1 MRLNRFIPV
10 LLALALATGVAFA
23 QQTTGKLTGTVT
35 DPQGAVLPGVTVT
48 ASSPALIGGPQITQ
62 TGPDGEFNFLALAP
76 GVYTVRLELE
86 GFASQEQTVQVRLD
100 RTAEIFP
107 QLEIGQFGEEVTVV
121 SDVPVVDTQQ
131 AGTGQVFSTEYLS
144 RATVGSGGRSYQ
156 SVIGQSAGVAGGG
169 GNPIVFG
176 STNSENAFY
185 IDGLD
190 TTDPVTATFG
200 TNFNFDAIKEIS
212 FLTAGFEAEY
222 GRATGGVVNLIT
234 KSGGNDFSG
243 TVDVRYQTNDFA
255 ESGDF
260 FDAELQETKFI
271 NPSATL
277 GGPIARDK
285 VWFFASYED
294 IDSELTPTNSP
305 TTRDFEGQNYIGKIT
320 WQIAPSWR
328 AVVKASS
335 DPAEIA
341 NANAAR
347 TRPAETTRLQEQ
359 GGDIYSAE
367 LSAVLP
373 NDMLW
378 DIQAGINR
386 QELNS
391 FPMSGDLNTPGVQN
405 DSTGF
410 FSVNFGNAQFSE
422 RDRDEF
428 RTSLTYFAD
437 NLGGSH
443 EFKGGLSYDDL
454 FFRTSNDLTG
464 GAFYTDRNLAG
475 VQRPRLLQVTPIQ
488 PPAEFTGD
496 LLGGYVQD
504 AWQIR
509 PNFTLKLGVR
519 YDEVGFN
526 NDVGTEIA
534 VLDKVQ
540 PRVGFAWDV
549 ANNAKTVV
557 RGSWGRFMHPNA
569 LTLPSFARSS
579 QTPSALY
586 FACTRLGA
594 RSAADCSRLGILNFG
609 GIGSDGSVIQDPLR
623 RDPIG
628 FVLAQPLAS
637 LPNQVD
643 PNLTAMYA
651 DTYTLGVERQIANR
665 TSVEV
670 TYVNKETTDIFED
683 TCDGNFPTPDA
694 DGHCDFY
701 ISTNVPGL
709 TREYEGI
716 LFRIESRATDWLH
729 LIGSYTYSESQGNI
743 EDTQNAGADFDVF
756 PVHFVNTFG
765 NLSDDRTHRV
775 KLNGF
780 VQLPL
785 DFTVGVDGTWSS
797 DFPFSVTDAGA
808 FPYGEEFLEPRGSR
822 RANSNYNL
830 DLELRKGFT
839 FGNVR
844 AQLIGT
850 VENALS
856 TERPLTVCGDV
867 VETGDPADLE
877 FGGRFFAPACGT
889 NTRVTPTRPFE
900 LGEALTFQQP
910 RRYEL
915 GFRLEF

>member
-23 QQTTGKLTGTVT
+23 QQTTGRLTGTVT

-48 ASSPALIGGPQITQ
+48 VSSPSQIGGAQVTQ
-62 TGPDGEFNFLALAP
+62 TGADGQFTFLALAP
-76 GVYTVRLELE
+76 GIYTVRLDLE
-86 GFASQEQTVQVRLD
+86 GFATQELQNVQVYLD
-100 RTAEIFP
+100 RTVELFP

-131 AGTGQVFSTEYLS
+131 AGTGQVFSTEYLT

-156 SVIGQSAGVAGGG
+156 SVIAQSAGVTSAG

-176 STNSENAFY
+176 STTSENAFY

-212 FLTAGFEAEY
+212 FLTSGFEAEY

-234 KSGGNDFSG
+234 KSGGNEFSG
-243 TVDVRYQTNDFA
+243 TFDVRYQTNDFA
-255 ESGDF
+255 ESGDH
-260 FDAELQETKFI
+260 FDPELQDTKFI

-328 AVVKASS
+328 AVVKASA

-347 TRPAETTRLQEQ
+347 TRLPEATRLQEQ
-359 GGDIYSAE
+359 GGEIYSAD

-373 NDMLW
+373 SDMLW
-378 DIQAGINR
+378 DLQFGINR

-391 FPMSGDLNTPGVQN
+391 FPMSGDLNTPGIQN
-405 DSTGF
+405 DSTGI
-410 FSVNFGNAQFSE
+410 FSNNFGNAQFSE
-422 RDRDEF
+422 RDRDEV
-428 RTSLTYFAD
+428 RTSLTHFVD

-475 VQRPRLLQVTPIQ
+475 VQRPRLLQITPIQ

-496 LLGGYVQD
+496 LLGGYLQD
-504 AWQIR
+504 SWQIR

-519 YDEVGFN
+519 YDEVAFD
-526 NDVGTEIA
+526 NDIGTEVA
-534 VLDKVQ
+534 TLDKVQ
-540 PRVGFAWDV
+540 PRVGFAWDLG
-549 ANNAKTVV
+549 NNARTVV

-586 FACTRLGA
+586 FACSRLPGVTNA
-594 RSAADCSRLGILNFG
+594 EQCSRSGILNFG

-651 DTYTLGVERQIANR
+651 DSWTIGVERQIANR
-665 TSVEV
+665 TSVEL
-670 TYVNKETTDIFED
+670 TYVNKETSDIFED
-683 TCDGNFPTPDA
+683 TCDGNFPSPGTTD
-694 DGHCDFY
+694 HCDFY
-701 ISTNVPGL
+701 ISTNLPGL

-743 EDTQNAGADFDVF
+743 EDTQNAGVDFDVF
-756 PVHFVNTFG
+756 PVHFNNAFG
-765 NLSDDRTHRV
+765 NLSDDRRHRV

-785 DFTVGVDGTWSS
+785 DFTVGVDAFWSS
-797 DFPFSVTDAGA
+797 DFPYSIQDEGA
-808 FPYGEEFLEPRGSR
+808 FPYGTEFLEPRGSR
-822 RANSNYNL
+822 RGNSNYQL
-830 DLELRKGFT
+830 DLELRKGFE

-844 AQLIGT
+844 TQLIGT

-856 TERPLTVCGDV
+856 TERALTRCGDV
-867 VETGDPADLE
+867 VESGDPADIQ
-877 FGGRFFAPACGT
+877 FGDRFFTPACGAGIQ
-889 NTRVTPTRPFE
+889 
-900 LGEALTFQQP
+900 LGDELTFQQP

-915 GFRLEF
+915 GFRVEF